1 MKSITDEFPLQVLFP
16 NAGDVYLLQ
25 WYEYN
30 EGNNV
35 IVARSIENAVLM
47 FKHAEERHTG
57 IKPVKFF
64 KATIVSPSDSMK
76 VFYAAK
82 KYNDA
87 MMSFKYMIDS
97 VVGDY
102 MEEFK
107 EPPPGYARCPEYKP
121 DPERVST
128 PEDLEYNSPGHGY
141 CLTKDCVGG
150 AIIRNVEALFWPY
163 HDRKKAEDA
172 ARKAKRP
179 KHARSFD
186 AQPSKAAPPVEGK
199 ALYVAD
205 ANFGH
210 HSKGLSLE
218 PFDGECGPEVSFFFQ
233 GEELPI
239 PEPITAFVAGLEAE
253 HAAKKIADEEA
264 FQTRAKERIITMKRD
279 THLLLGV
286 PNV

>member
-16 NAGDVYLLQ
+16 HAGDVYLLQ

-47 FKHAEERHTG
+47 FKHAEARHTG

-64 KATIVSPSDSMK
+64 KATIVSPSDEMK

-82 KYNDA
+82 KYTDA
-87 MMSFKYMIDS
+87 VQNFKYMIQS

-107 EPPPGYARCPEYKP
+107 EPPPGFARCPEYKP
-121 DPERVST
+121 DPERITTADDS
-128 PEDLEYNSPGHGY
+128 EYYKDSHGY

-150 AIIRNVEALFWPY
+150 AIVPNVEALFWPY
-163 HDRKKAEDA
+163 HDRKKA
-172 ARKAKRP
+172 KRP
-179 KHARSFD
+179 KSARSYD
-186 AQPSKAAPPVEGK
+186 AQPSTAPPPVAGK
-199 ALYVAD
+199 PLYVAD

-218 PFDGECGPEVSFFFQ
+218 PFDGECGPEVGFFFQ

-239 PEPITAFVAGLEAE
+239 PEAITAFVAGLEAE
-253 HAAKKIADEEA
+253 HAAKKIRDEEA
-264 FQTRAKERIITMKRD
+264 FQNRAKERIITMKRD

-286 PNV
+286 KDV